1 MKNVKMLISAS
12 LLSVACASAVAE
24 DIYVGVNYMDGSLE
38 IMDSIDA
45 DLPSLVVRAGY
56 NLNDFISAEVRG
68 GFGVGQE
75 DSVAGSGVDFELEDF
90 YGTYVLV
97 KAPSHSSVTPYLV
110 AGFTRAEF
118 KASTTFG
125 SDTGSE
131 NDFSYGVGADVD
143 LTETIAL
150 NAEWIQYISKGDV
163 EFGGPSLGVAMSF

>member
-1 MKNVKMLISAS
+1 MKNVKMLVSAS

-24 DIYVGVNYMDGSLE
+24 PYVGVNYMDGSLE

-90 YGTYVLV
+90 YSALVVV
-97 KAPSHSSVTPYLV
+97 KAPSHTSVTPYLV

-118 KASTTFG
+118 KASSNWG
-125 SDTGSE
+125 NDTETE
-131 NDFSYGVGADVD
+131 NDFTYGIGADVE

-150 NAEWIQYISKGDV
+150 NAEWISYISKGDV
-163 EFGGPSLGVAMSF
+163 EFSGPSLGVSMAF